1 MFISLN
7 AVEVLWKVERTM
19 KRLGTLGPDNLGSN
33 VGSSS
38 LTSSVNSGKFI
49 DLFEAVKLS
58 VGLWGSVNFRVNPKY
73 NT

>member
-58 VGLWGSVNFRVNPKY
+58 VGL
-73 NT
+73 